1 MYMEFNQ
8 VTSLFLAILVFMIGS
23 FLIKKIPLFDRFCI
37 PAPVVGGLFF
47 AIIVTILNQL
57 NIVEIT
63 IDTSLQSLFM
73 LAFFTTVGLGA
84 STTLLKIG
92 GKLLLIYWGM
102 CTILVFMQN
111 VIGISLS
118 KLMDIN
124 PLIGILCGP
133 VSMSGGHGGAA
144 AYGGTMEELG
154 FATATTIGVAAAT
167 LGLVCGGLVGGPT
180 AGYLM
185 KKYNLKSD
193 TDKVEKMEEPK
204 KEHLVRLSDEKTWM
218 RQMFLVT
225 FCMALGSYLSELFA
239 SATGLTLPTYV
250 GGMLVAVIARFI
262 IDKVNEDFINMPTVQ
277 IIGDISLN
285 IFLAMA
291 LMSIKL
297 WEIADLALPM
307 LLIIAAQ
314 VIFIT
319 LFTVFIVFRV
329 LGKNYDA
336 AVMVSGM
343 LGHGLGATP
352 NAMANMSAVTSKF
365 GPSRNAF
372 LIVPI
377 AGSFLVDIV
386 AMPIILT
393 SIELFK

>member
-1 MYMEFNQ
+1 MEFNQ
-8 VTSLFLAILVFMIGS
+8 VTSLFLAVFVFMIGS
-23 FLIKKIPLFDRFCI
+23 FLIKKISLFDRFCI
-37 PAPVVGGLFF
+37 PAPVVGGLLF
-47 AIIVTILNQL
+47 ALIVTVLNKF

-73 LAFFTTVGLGA
+73 LAFFTTIGLGA
-84 STTLLKIG
+84 STTLIKIG

-102 CTILVFMQN
+102 CAVLAFMQN
-111 VIGISLS
+111 AIGISLA
-118 KLMDIN
+118 KVMNID
-124 PLIGILCGP
+124 PLIGILTGA

-144 AYGGTMEELG
+144 AYGGTIEQLG
-154 FATATTIGVAAAT
+154 LSTATTIGLAAAT

-185 KKYNLKSD
+185 KKYNLKSND
-193 TDKVEKMEEPK
+193 SKVNKLEEPK
-204 KEHLVRLSDEKTWM
+204 KEHFIRLSDEKTWM

-225 FCMALGSYLSELFA
+225 FCMALGSYFGEWFA
-239 SATGLTLPTYV
+239 STTGLTLPGYV
-250 GGMLVAVIARFI
+250 GGMIVAVIARFI

-307 LLIIAAQ
+307 LLIIAVQ
-314 VIFIT
+314 VIFVM
-319 LFTVFIVFRV
+319 LFSVFVVFRV

-336 AVMVSGM
+336 AVMISGM

-352 NAMANMSAVTSKF
+352 NAMANMSAVTAKY

-377 AGSFLVDIV
+377 AGSFLIDIV

>member
-1 MYMEFNQ
+1 MEFNQ
-8 VTSLFLAILVFMIGS
+8 VTSLFLAVFVFMVGS
-23 FLIKKIPLFDRFCI
+23 FLIKKISFFDRFCI

-47 AIIVTILNQL
+47 AIIVTLLNKF

-84 STTLLKIG
+84 STTLIKIG

-102 CTILVFMQN
+102 CTVLAFMQN
-111 VIGISLS
+111 AIGISLA
-118 KLMDIN
+118 KIMNID
-124 PLIGILCGP
+124 PLIGILTGA

-144 AYGGTMEELG
+144 AYGGTIEQLG
-154 FATATTIGVAAAT
+154 LTTATTIGLAAAT

-185 KKYNLKSD
+185 KKYNLASND
-193 TDKVEKMEEPK
+193 SKVNKLEEPK

-225 FCMALGSYLSELFA
+225 FCMALGSYFSEWFA
-239 SATGLTLPTYV
+239 STTGLTLPGYV
-250 GGMLVAVIARFI
+250 GGMIVAVIARFI

-307 LLIIAAQ
+307 LLIIAVQ
-314 VIFIT
+314 VIFVM
-319 LFTVFIVFRV
+319 LFSVFVVFRV

-336 AVMVSGM
+336 AVMISGM

-352 NAMANMSAVTSKF
+352 NAMANMSAVTAKY
-365 GPSRNAF
+365 GLSRNAF

-377 AGSFLVDIV
+377 AGSFLIDIV

>member
-1 MYMEFNQ
+1 MEFNQ
-8 VTSLFLAILVFMIGS
+8 VTSLFLAVFVFMIGS
-23 FLIKKIPLFDRFCI
+23 FLIKKISFFDRFCI
-37 PAPVVGGLFF
+37 PAPVVGGLLF
-47 AIIVTILNQL
+47 AIIVTVLNKF

-84 STTLLKIG
+84 STTLIKIG

-102 CTILVFMQN
+102 CTVLAFMQN
-111 VIGISLS
+111 AIGISLA
-118 KLMDIN
+118 KIMNID
-124 PLIGILCGP
+124 PLIGILTGA

-144 AYGGTMEELG
+144 AYGGTIEQLG
-154 FATATTIGVAAAT
+154 LSTATTIGLAAAT

-193 TDKVEKMEEPK
+193 DSKMNKLEEPK
-204 KEHLVRLSDEKTWM
+204 KEHFVRLSDEKTWM

-225 FCMALGSYLSELFA
+225 FCMALGSYFGEWFA
-239 SATGLTLPTYV
+239 SATGLTLPGYV
-250 GGMLVAVIARFI
+250 GGMIVAVIVRFI

-307 LLIIAAQ
+307 LLIIAVQ
-314 VIFIT
+314 VVFIMIFSI
-319 LFTVFIVFRV
+319 FIVFRV

-336 AVMVSGM
+336 AVMISGM

-352 NAMANMSAVTSKF
+352 NAMANMSAVTAKY

-377 AGSFLVDIV
+377 AGSFLIDIV

>member
-1 MYMEFNQ
+1 MEFNQ
-8 VTSLFLAILVFMIGS
+8 VTSLFLAVLVFMIGS
-23 FLIKKIPLFDRFCI
+23 FLIKKIPIFDRFCI

-47 AIIVTILNQL
+47 AILVAILNKF
-57 NIVEIT
+57 NIVAIT
-63 IDTSLQSLFM
+63 MDTSLQSLFM

-84 STTLLKIG
+84 STALIKIG

-102 CTILVFMQN
+102 CTILALMQN

-124 PLIGILCGP
+124 PLIGILCGA

-154 FATATTIGVAAAT
+154 FSAATTIGVAAAT
-167 LGLVCGGLVGGPT
+167 LGLVCGGLVGGPI

-185 KKYNLKSD
+185 KKYNLKSN
-193 TDKVEKMEEPK
+193 TDKVNKLEQPK
-204 KEHLVRLSDEKTWM
+204 KDHFVRLSDEKTWM

-225 FCMALGSYLSELFA
+225 FCMALGSYLGELFA
-239 SATGLTLPTYV
+239 STTGLTLPGYV
-250 GGMLVAVIARFI
+250 GGMIVAVIVRFI

-307 LLIIAAQ
+307 LLIIAVQ
-314 VIFIT
+314 VLFIT
-319 LFTVFIVFRV
+319 LFAVFVVFRV

-336 AVMVSGM
+336 AVMISGM

-352 NAMANMSAVTSKF
+352 NAMANMSAVTAKF

-377 AGSFLVDIV
+377 AGSFLIDLVS
-386 AMPIILT
+386 MPIILT

>member
-1 MYMEFNQ
+1 MEFNQ
-8 VTSLFLAILVFMIGS
+8 VTSLFLAVFVFMIGS
-23 FLIKKIPLFDRFCI
+23 FLIKKISLFDRFCI
-37 PAPVVGGLFF
+37 PAPVVGGLLF
-47 AIIVTILNQL
+47 ALIVTVLNKF

-84 STTLLKIG
+84 STTLIKIG

-102 CTILVFMQN
+102 CTVLAFMQN
-111 VIGISLS
+111 AIGISLA
-118 KLMDIN
+118 KIMNID
-124 PLIGILCGP
+124 PLIGILTGA

-144 AYGGTMEELG
+144 AYGGTIEQLG
-154 FATATTIGVAAAT
+154 LPTATTIGLAAAT

-193 TDKVEKMEEPK
+193 DSKVNKLEEPK
-204 KEHLVRLSDEKTWM
+204 KEHFIRLSDEKTWM

-225 FCMALGSYLSELFA
+225 FCMALGSYFGEWFA
-239 SATGLTLPTYV
+239 SATGLTLPSYV
-250 GGMLVAVIARFI
+250 GGMIVAVIARFI

-307 LLIIAAQ
+307 LLIIAVQ
-314 VIFIT
+314 VVFIT
-319 LFTVFIVFRV
+319 IFSVFIVFRV

-336 AVMVSGM
+336 AVMISGM

-352 NAMANMSAVTSKF
+352 NAMANMSAVTAKY

-377 AGSFLVDIV
+377 AGSFLIDIV